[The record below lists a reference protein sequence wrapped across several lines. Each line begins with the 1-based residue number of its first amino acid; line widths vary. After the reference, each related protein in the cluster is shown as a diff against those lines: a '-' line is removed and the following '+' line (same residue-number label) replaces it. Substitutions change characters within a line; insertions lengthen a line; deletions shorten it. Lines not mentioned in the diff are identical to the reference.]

1 MWKPTPH
8 YSGPRSHAF
17 WREVDRLPEHQRG
30 EIYTLGVVLQRIE
43 DMILSM
49 VTALSTASADKA
61 RTPDDDKA

>member
-17 WREVDRLPEHQRG
+17 WRKVNRLPEHQRG

-43 DMILSM
+43 DMILRM
-49 VTALSTASADKA
+49 IEA
-61 RTPDDDKA
+61 RTPTDDKA